1 MYPPPGREDIM
12 KLAIRIAATAALA
25 AMLAPTLALAQ
36 FYKDKTLTLFIN
48 YGVGGNADTEARVYQ
63 RYLPKYIPGHPSVVI
78 QNAPGAGGINGIN
91 VLGLGL
97 GPKNDGYTMS
107 YFTISATDLMTSNPA
122 LKMKV
127 TDFLVVAGARGWNIA
142 YGRKDIPPGM
152 TKPSDIGK
160 ATSIYIGGYAR
171 TSSHDTRM
179 RLALEVMGLP
189 YKVVTGFPATAE
201 INKAMLQN
209 EVNFSGSSLPGFQ
222 TQVIPQ
228 IIKPGIGMPFWQY
241 PVIGPDGKPVGNAN
255 LEKLGIRTFDEVY
268 TEAFGKPPSGPKAQ
282 ALLMMNDIG
291 TQLQRGMF
299 FPKGVPDEAL
309 AIMRKAILDTAAD
322 PEFQADFQKVT
333 GEQPD
338 LVSGVELE
346 KLFERVR
353 TLDPA
358 IKKVVEDSIAE

>member
-1 MYPPPGREDIM
+1 MRH
-12 KLAIRIAATAALA
+12 AIRLMAAALA
-25 AMLAPTLALAQ
+25 CALAPVPAFAQ

-63 RYLPKYIPGHPSVVI
+63 RFLPKYIPGHPAVVI

-91 VLGLGL
+91 MLGLGL
-97 GPKNDGYTMS
+97 GPKNDGLTMS
-107 YFTISATDLMTSNPA
+107 YFTVSATDLMLDNPA
-122 LKMKV
+122 LKAKI

-142 YGRKDIPPGM
+142 YGRKDMVPGM
-152 TKPSDIGK
+152 TKPADIVK
-160 ATSIYIGGYAR
+160 AKLIYFGGYAR

-179 RLALEVMGLP
+179 RMALEVMGLP
-189 YKVVTGFPATAE
+189 YRAVTGFPATAE

-209 EVNFSGSSLPGFQ
+209 EVNFSGSSLPGYQ

-228 IIKPGIGMPFWQY
+228 IIAPGIGMPFWQY
-241 PVIGPDGKPVGNAN
+241 PVIGPDGKPVGHPN
-255 LEKLGIRTFDEVY
+255 LEKAGIRTFDEVY
-268 TEAFGKPPSGPKAQ
+268 LEAFGKPPSGPKYE

-299 FPKGVPDEAL
+299 FPRGVPAEAL
-309 AIMRKAILDTAAD
+309 QTMREAVLAVAAD
-322 PEFQADFQKVT
+322 PEFQVEFQKVT
-333 GEQPD
+333 GEKPD

-353 TLDPA
+353 HLDPA
-358 IKKVVEDSIAE
+358 IKKIVQESIDE